1 MNIKYY
7 KTITKPLKFIV
18 NIELGQSPLDDR
30 ECCIIT
36 IDGAILANHINYKY
50 KTSIPIYYGLTYHI
64 INFFDLSLLTHD
76 QQLKISNISSLLIN
90 IIDHNILYKFI

>member
-18 NIELGQSPLDDR
+18 NIESGFPFDDQ
-30 ECCIIT
+30 EYCLIT
-36 IDGAILANHINYKY
+36 IDGAILSNHINYKY

-64 INFFDLSLLTHD
+64 INFFDLSLLTQD
-76 QQLKISNISSLLIN
+76 QQLKISNIESLLIN
-90 IIDHNILYKFI
+90 IIDHHIQYKFI